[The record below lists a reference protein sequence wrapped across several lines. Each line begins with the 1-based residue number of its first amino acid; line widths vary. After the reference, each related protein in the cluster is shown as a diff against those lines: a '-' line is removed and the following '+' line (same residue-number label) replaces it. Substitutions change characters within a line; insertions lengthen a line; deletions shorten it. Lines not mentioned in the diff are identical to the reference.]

1 MTAAKHGATV
11 IALANNVSG
20 VFQQSVLQ
28 GAQKLL
34 AEKSLSVETVEVGG
48 VTDRTELRTLMQS
61 IAHRAAGL
69 LVISSA
75 VGDEELQIATS
86 NGAVATLVSHHPQAL
101 ELPTMMFDNDQ
112 GIRQLMR
119 HVVIDCGRRKPV
131 YIGGDA
137 LQLDGQERER
147 AFLDEAV
154 RYGLRVPPANLLTAD
169 FTPRRAGEALAKFVA
184 AGGEFDAVIA
194 ADYLMALAAQSTLR
208 EAGLRV
214 PEDVSVVG
222 FGDGPEAEAG
232 GVTTVAADVV
242 ELGTRAAR
250 QLVAQLGGR
259 RLTGRT
265 LLSTH
270 LVRRASSC

>member
-1 MTAAKHGATV
+1 MTARGSRTV
-11 IALANNVSG
+11 VALANNLAG

-28 GAQKLL
+28 GAQQIL
-34 AEKSLSVETVEVGG
+34 AEEGMKVEAVEVGG
-48 VTDRTELRTLMQS
+48 VSDPAELRLLMQG
-61 IAHRAAGL
+61 IADRAAGL

-75 VGDEELQIATS
+75 VGDGELQLATS
-86 NGAVATLVSHHPQAL
+86 KGAVATLVSHYPRGL
-101 ELPTMMFDNDQ
+101 GLPTMMFDNNQ
-112 GIRQLMR
+112 GIRQLMQ
-119 HVVIDCGRRKPV
+119 HVVNDCGRSRLV
-131 YIGGDA
+131 YVGGDA
-137 LQLDGQERER
+137 QQLDGQEREK

-154 RYGLRVPPANLLTAD
+154 RHGLRVPPENLLTAD
-169 FTPRRAGEALAKFVA
+169 FTPHRAGEALARFVA
-184 AGGEFDAVIA
+184 AGGQFDCVIA

-208 EAGLRV
+208 VVGLRV
-214 PEDVSVVG
+214 PEDVTVVG

-242 ELGTRAAR
+242 QLGMRAAR